1 MGWRKVKEIR
11 LVLVI
16 FSNFGNWIYAVFH
29 INFSF
34 GLGPEPQSYL
44 LRNDK
49 REFQAQQ
56 NVFFLSTQ
64 HPFFWHYSYVLFTTE
79 IFYLIEMVWVSTQ
92 QRTND
97 HISPLTN
104 EIQSHDC
111 YTQGRNNKAG
121 TAWSHQV
128 ESEKELEES
137 RNKVLRTLPEP
148 LCLPM
153 AELDF
158 CLRQFVFKS
167 CFLNNID
174 FILKG

>member
-97 HISPLTN
+97 HISPLTMRAN
-104 EIQSHDC
+104 PMTVIYKDGTTRLGLLGATKWRVRRSQKKAEI
-111 YTQGRNNKAG
+111 
-121 TAWSHQV
+121 
-128 ESEKELEES
+128 
-137 RNKVLRTLPEP
+137 
-148 LCLPM
+148 
-153 AELDF
+153 
-158 CLRQFVFKS
+158 KS
-167 CFLNNID
+167 
-174 FILKG
+174 